1 MKSLS
6 KIRLIFI
13 VTSVI
18 IGVVYAIP
26 NFFKTSN
33 QVQSF
38 NFLPGKKINLGLDL
52 KGGSYLLL
60 KANMDVVFS
69 EKLDT
74 LLSDIRSSLRKS
86 KIGYKKL
93 NIQNNTISFK
103 KRGVSSN
110 EKIKSIIFSLDKN
123 LIVENKVNSFFIK
136 FSEQNKKN
144 ITKTTMAQAIEI
156 VRRRIDET
164 GTNEP
169 SIQQQG
175 SDRIVVQLPGL
186 DDPSRIKKL
195 LGKTAKLT
203 FQLAHPSIFPEDLDE
218 NSKSPPGFVKL
229 QEDKNPDRYYMINK
243 RVMVSGEMLKD
254 ASPTFDRNNSPSVS
268 FQLSPLGGKKFGRV
282 TGKNIGRPFAIVLD
296 GKVVSAPV
304 IQTQIFSTGQIT
316 GVFTV
321 QETNDLALV
330 LRSGALPAPMV
341 ILEERSVGPGLGSD
355 SISSGKIAS
364 VCGLIAVMVF
374 MLMTYGMFGI
384 FANVAL
390 ICNIIFIIAIL
401 SLIQATLTLPG
412 IAGIV
417 LTMGMAVDANVLIFE
432 RIKEEFSTGRNI
444 LDAIEAGFQRAI
456 STIVDANLTT
466 LFAAMALF
474 SFGSGPIKG
483 FSVTLMIGI
492 ATSMFTAI
500 VITKYIVFLYSKKK
514 DINSVFLQ
522 D

>member
-6 KIRLIFI
+6 KIRLILI
-13 VTSVI
+13 VVSVI
-18 IGVVYAIP
+18 IGVVYAVP
-26 NFFKTSN
+26 NFFNISN
-33 QVQSF
+33 QNQSF

-60 KANMDVVFS
+60 KADMDVVFA
-69 EKLDT
+69 EKLET

-93 NIQNNTISFK
+93 SIQNNIISFQ
-103 KRGVSSN
+103 KRKNYSN
-110 EKIKSIIFSLDKN
+110 EDIKSIIFSLDKN
-123 LIVENKVNSFFIK
+123 LIVEDKLESFFIK

-175 SDRIVVQLPGL
+175 TDRIVVQLPGL

-203 FQLAHPSIFPEDLDE
+203 FQLAHPSIFPEDLDV
-218 NSKSPPGFVKL
+218 NSKAPPGFIKL
-229 QEDKNPDRYYMINK
+229 QEDKNPDRFYMINK

-254 ASPTFDRNNSPSVS
+254 ANPTFDRNNSPSVS

-282 TGKNIGRPFAIVLD
+282 TGKNIGRAFAIVLD

-316 GVFTV
+316 GAFTV

-355 SISSGKIAS
+355 SISAGKIAS
-364 VCGLIAVMVF
+364 IFGLVAVMIF
-374 MLMTYGMFGI
+374 MLITYGIFGI
-384 FANVAL
+384 FANIAL
-390 ICNIIFIIAIL
+390 VCNIIFIIALL

-432 RIKEEFSTGRNI
+432 RIKEEFNSGRNI

-456 STIVDANLTT
+456 STIIDANLTT
-466 LFAAMALF
+466 LFAALALF

-492 ATSMFTAI
+492 ATSMFTVI
-500 VITKYIVFLYSKKK
+500 VITKYIVFLYSKKNNF
-514 DINSVFLQ
+514 NSVFLR

>member
-6 KIRLIFI
+6 KTRLMLI
-13 VTSVI
+13 VASVFLGI
-18 IGVVYAIP
+18 IYAIP
-26 NFFKTSN
+26 NFFNTSK
-33 QVQSF
+33 QDQTL
-38 NFLPGKKINLGLDL
+38 NFMPGKKINLGLDL

-60 KANMDVVFS
+60 KADMDVVFA
-69 EKLDT
+69 EKLES

-93 NIQNNTISFK
+93 SIQNNIISFQ
-103 KRGVSSN
+103 KRKGSSN
-110 EKIKSIIFSLDKN
+110 EKIKSIIYSLNKN
-123 LIVENKVNSFFIK
+123 LFVENELNSFYIK

-175 SDRIVVQLPGL
+175 ADRIIVQLPGL

-203 FQLAHPSIFPEDLDE
+203 FQLAHPSIFPEDLDKD
-218 NSKSPPGFVKL
+218 SKSPPGFVKL
-229 QEDKNPDRYYMINK
+229 QEDKNPNRFYMINK

-282 TGKNIGRPFAIVLD
+282 TGKHIGRAFAIVLD

-316 GVFTV
+316 GSFTV

-364 VCGLIAVMVF
+364 VFGLIAVMVF
-374 MLMTYGMFGI
+374 MLITYGMFGV
-384 FANVAL
+384 FANIAL
-390 ICNIIFIIAIL
+390 ICNIIFIIALL

-432 RIKEEFSTGRNI
+432 RIKEEFNLGRNI
-444 LDAIEAGFQRAI
+444 LDAIESGFQRAI

-466 LFAAMALF
+466 LFAALALF

-500 VITKYIVFLYSKKK
+500 VITKYIIFFYSKKK
-514 DINSVFLQ
+514 DVNSVFLQ
-522 D
+522 G